1 MVKVVHERD
10 LQPLEFQRHPQP
22 ELLPAQVRQL
32 QKRHAEPYQ
41 QERRTYCRRIRRQS
55 ILIEFRS
62 GKERR
67 HYNQSGTGM
76 AEHID
81 EEV

>member
-10 LQPLEFQRHPQP
+10 LPSLDLQRHSPSEPLPVQARQP
-22 ELLPAQVRQL
+22 E
-32 QKRHAEPYQ
+32 KHHAEPYQ
-41 QERRTYCRRIRRQS
+41 QERRTYCRRIRHQP
-55 ILIEFRS
+55 ILMELRS

-67 HYNQSGTGM
+67 QHNQGGTGM
-76 AEHID
+76 TEHID